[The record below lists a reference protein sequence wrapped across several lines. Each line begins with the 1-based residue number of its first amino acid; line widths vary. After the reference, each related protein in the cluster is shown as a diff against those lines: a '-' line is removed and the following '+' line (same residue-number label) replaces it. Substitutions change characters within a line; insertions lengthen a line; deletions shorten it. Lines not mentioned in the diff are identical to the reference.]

1 MSTTASAPV
10 VTATREGRGHLV
22 VVHLNGRPW
31 RSLPVG
37 AVAAAGLSVG
47 VSLDRERARDLNRA
61 LRRQRALDAAER
73 ILRVSDQTTATLAA
87 RLDRRGVCKSDGAEA
102 VQKLVS
108 AGILDDARFAHERAA
123 ALARRELGDEGIRA
137 DLEARGISVDLVGES
152 LSTLEPEAAR
162 AARILERG
170 GLSAARR
177 SRDSPGAGSP
187 RQRSSRTSAGSR
199 APSSRLEPAQL
210 LKGGTIH

>member
-1 MSTTASAPV
+1 MSATARAPV
-10 VTATREGRGHLV
+10 VTATREGRGRLV

-61 LRRQRALDAAER
+61 IRRQRALDAAER

-87 RLDRRGVCKSDGAEA
+87 RLDRRGVCKSDGAET

-108 AGILDDARFAHERAA
+108 AGIVDDARFAHGRAA
-123 ALARRELGDEGIRA
+123 ALARKELGDEGIRA
-137 DLEARGISVDLVGES
+137 DLEARGISVDLVHEA

-162 AARILERG
+162 AAPIFERG
-170 GLSAARR
+170 GVSRQTLARLARR
-177 SRDSPGAGSP
+177 GFCEATLEPYLGRLQSNEPGA
-187 RQRSSRTSAGSR
+187 
-199 APSSRLEPAQL
+199 
-210 LKGGTIH
+210 